1 MAHITLVGIG
11 YYESPIGVIEIGAT
25 PEALATVYFV
35 DQRSRAP
42 ASTPIIEAAAEQLAQ
57 YFAGARRS
65 FDLPILLEGTPFQ
78 RQVWGHL
85 LHIPCGQTDTYK
97 SVAAAIGRPRA
108 ARAVGRAVGRN
119 PLSIVVP
126 CHRVI
131 GSAGDFRGY
140 GGGLWRKAWLLQ
152 HEGVTLL

>member
-57 YFAGARRS
+57 YFAGARSS
-65 FDLPILLEGTPFQ
+65 FDLPILLEGTLFQ

-108 ARAVGRAVGRN
+108 ARAVGHRLVSLRGPFFGSSGISGKQNRLRFGTVRV
-119 PLSIVVP
+119 PL
-126 CHRVI
+126 
-131 GSAGDFRGY
+131 
-140 GGGLWRKAWLLQ
+140 L
-152 HEGVTLL
+152 